1 MTTSNFG
8 VPIIDSIATQRQLS
22 RVIMHNIVQLRQ
34 QSNGRGITEE
44 FSQDV
49 FTDEIRVIRVKP
61 VVQGVRTLGQA
72 TNGLAFN
79 SNSPEQPLTQS
90 YGIRLRH
97 VYDQVLD
104 IAQVSMDMIPL
115 DLISAEIEQVT
126 QAIAKNINASTMA
139 QQISEALQLSYE
151 TDIAGDPTL
160 IVWTAAT
167 EDMLDTFMDANA
179 YLDNGDTSNGI
190 DVFPLHTRVAL
201 LRPVAKNLLMK
212 GNASVFDIGNWK
224 GQDMLKMG
232 ALDPVTVPNH
242 HADGFL
248 GNVMGVPV
256 HMTSNAVWTL
266 AESWLDLSAGDLDLV
281 YGMINA
287 SQGTGR
293 GLAFSRTVQIIP
305 NPRGQ
310 GIRILPLYRWG
321 HETWFPKSVAL
332 IVTDSFT
339 NPIDGTPTSLPVV
352 APESQT

>member
-34 QSNGRGITEE
+34 QSDGRGITEE

-49 FTDEIRVIRVKP
+49 FTDEIRVIRIKP
-61 VVQGVRTLGQA
+61 VVNGARTLGGT
-72 TNGLAFN
+72 TNNLAFN
-79 SNSPEQPLTQS
+79 TNDPESPLTQS
-90 YGIRLRH
+90 YGMRLRH

-115 DLISAEIEQVT
+115 DIISGEIEQVQ

-167 EDMLDTFMDANA
+167 EDFLDTFMDANA
-179 YLDNGDTSNGI
+179 YLDNGDEENGI
-190 DVFPLHTRVAL
+190 AVFPLNTRIGL

-212 GNASVFDIGNWK
+212 GNSSVFDIGNWK

-232 ALDPVTVPNH
+232 AISPDTVPNH

-248 GNVMGVPV
+248 GELMGVPV

-266 AESWLDLSAGDLDLV
+266 AEKWLGLTAGDLALV
-281 YGMINA
+281 YGMVNA

-293 GLAFSRTVQIIP
+293 GLAFSRTVQVIP

-332 IVTDSFT
+332 IVTDSFV
-339 NPIDGTPTSLPVV
+339 NPIDGTPASLTVEG
-352 APESQT
+352 PESQS